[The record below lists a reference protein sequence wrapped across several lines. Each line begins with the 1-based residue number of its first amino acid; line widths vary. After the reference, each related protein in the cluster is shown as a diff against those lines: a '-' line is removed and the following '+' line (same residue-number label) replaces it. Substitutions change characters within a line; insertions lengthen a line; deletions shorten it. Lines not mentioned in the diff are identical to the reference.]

1 MSEDDTEEFDPARDD
16 TDGTESDADAEES
29 SAPPDDPI
37 TDPDGDEQAA
47 GDEDPF
53 ADIEG
58 VDVEDDPF
66 ADFDTGD
73 ETGTD
78 DSSADSLFTEME
90 VSELDEDEVWAQLA
104 EGEAANGPAETEPES
119 ATGVGS
125 EAVSKV
131 ADAATSGERV
141 VEKRAYCE
149 QCEYFSKPPDVA
161 CTYPNSEIVE
171 LVDTERF
178 RVRNCPIVARRENS
192 DITAIAGGGDDS
204 ELEPGDPT
212 AAADSGSED

>member
-1 MSEDDTEEFDPARDD
+1 MSDDGPEEFDPAHDD
-16 TDGTESDADAEES
+16 TEGTESDPDAEES
-29 SAPPDDPI
+29 SAAPDDPI
-37 TDPDGDEQAA
+37 TDSDGEEQTA
-47 GDEDPF
+47 GDGDPF

-66 ADFDTGD
+66 ADIDTGD
-73 ETGTD
+73 ETETD
-78 DSSADSLFTEME
+78 DSPAESLFTEME
-90 VSELDEDEVWAQLA
+90 VSELDEDEVWSQVA
-104 EGEAANGPAETEPES
+104 EREAANGPAETEPES
-119 ATGVGS
+119 TTGVGS
-125 EAVSKV
+125 EAVSEV
-131 ADAATSGERV
+131 ADAATDEERV

-204 ELEPGDPT
+204 DLEPGDPT
-212 AAADSGSED
+212 TEADSGSED